1 MIIEIDKNSGF
12 CFGVVNAITKVEEE
26 LKEGKIYCVGDIV
39 HNNIEVDRLEGKG
52 LITINREDLYKLKNT
67 KVVFRAHGEPPSSY
81 KVSKQNNLHI
91 VDTTCPVVLRLQYMI
106 KKAYKEMGQK
116 AGTIVIFGKRGH
128 AEVIGLVGQTDGNA
142 IVMES
147 IDDIDNID
155 FSHKVELFSQT
166 TKSLREFKEI
176 SQLMKE
182 KGGNNVTVH
191 DTICR
196 KVANRVPEL
205 EQFAKEHE
213 VILFVSDKKSS
224 NGNQLYKTCKNIN
237 SLSYFLSGENEIP
250 YKLLENVNSIG
261 ISGATSTPRWLMEI
275 IKQKYLNILT
285 SRLIRI

>member
-26 LKEGKIYCVGDIV
+26 LKEDQIYCVGDIV
-39 HNNIEVDRLEGKG
+39 HNNVEVDRLEKKG
-52 LITINREDLYKLKNT
+52 LITINHEDLYKLKDT
-67 KVVFRAHGEPPSSY
+67 KVAFRAHGEPPSSY
-81 KVSKQNNLHI
+81 EISKQNNLHI

-106 KKAYKEMGQK
+106 KNAYKKIGQE
-116 AGTIVIFGKRGH
+116 AGRVVIFGKRGH

-147 IDDIDNID
+147 IDDIDKID

-166 TKSLREFKEI
+166 TKSLQEFKKI

-182 KGGNNVTVH
+182 KGGENVTVH

-196 KVANRVPEL
+196 KVANRIPEL

-237 SLSYFLSGENEIP
+237 SLSYFLSGANEIP
-250 YKLLENVNSIG
+250 YELLENVNSIG

-275 IKQKYLNILT
+275 IKQKVFEYINK
-285 SRLIRI
+285 